1 MAVSKQYQTQKCATM
16 FIENIRSRDDNIT
29 QKWEFRSSEWKNR
42 RSKWGFERRIIIIT
56 TLAQSASFLLHL
68 PASPSTENVEN
79 EFNDGRVSTKKIFAQ
94 AFDVKVGMDFCA

>member
-1 MAVSKQYQTQKCATM
+1 MGISL
-16 FIENIRSRDDNIT
+16 
-29 QKWEFRSSEWKNR
+29 
-42 RSKWGFERRIIIIT
+42 ERMEKPPQQMQIIIT

-68 PASPSTENVEN
+68 PASPSTENDEN